1 MDISL
6 SVSATGTLRRITLSV
21 QENSRQADC
30 ELSAIV
36 TSPSGKDEIFLP
48 SPEKIAPSVTYSYS
62 GGRFVTHTGPGKYQI
77 IFQPSESGPHK
88 LKLVGKLP
96 DPRLPGSLQSTSGKA
111 FQKEIQINF

>member
-48 SPEKIAPSVTYSYS
+48 SPEKIAPSVTYSHS

-77 IFQPSESGPHK
+77 IFQPSEKGQHR
-88 LKLVGKLP
+88 LKLVGKA
-96 DPRLPGSLQSTSGKA
+96 SGKA
-111 FQKEIQINF
+111 FQKEIQITF